1 MNKRIQKLHD
11 LSELLKSNAIT
22 KEEFEILKKELLSD
36 SSGDIKAKT
45 ALNDSYRQRV
55 AELKLLR
62 LKSNIDKS
70 PTAGKSNI
78 VKPNIGTQNKSRT
91 STISK
96 DDNVSSKALLG
107 IGLLFVIGVFIYK
120 MNTHQWTIGTSNEST
135 NTTLPSSSTNTS
147 TIRTDKCNICG
158 RNFTGDGYS
167 EVTDGVWRP
176 CEYPYTSSI
185 CSAQCG
191 IKSTQQFNRAANNL
205 FNSGSSSLCLNCGLG
220 HYQNGY
226 CDRCGAASVE
236 RVNQS
241 RSKSADCPLCKGTGI
256 EKPMGANSG
265 GETGRI
271 CPMCDG
277 TGKQSY

>member
-1 MNKRIQKLHD
+1 MNKRIQKLKD
-11 LSELLKSNAIT
+11 LSELFKSNAIS

-36 SSGDIKAKT
+36 YSGDIKVKT
-45 ALNDSYRQRV
+45 ALDDSYRQRV

-62 LKSNIDKS
+62 LKSNFDKK
-70 PTAGKSNI
+70 TAADKSNI
-78 VKPNIGTQNKSRT
+78 VKQSMVIQNKNQT
-91 STISK
+91 SSISK
-96 DDNVSSKALLG
+96 DNSIGVKALFG
-107 IGLLFVIGVFIYK
+107 IVLLFIIGIFIYK
-120 MNTHQWTIGTSNEST
+120 MNNHQGTIEST
-135 NTTLPSSSTNTS
+135 NNPSTS

-158 RNFTGDGYS
+158 RTFIGDGYS
-167 EVTDGVWRP
+167 EVTEGVWRP

-191 IKSTQQFNRAANNL
+191 IKSTQNLNRAANNL

-226 CDRCGAASVE
+226 CDRCGAASAE

-241 RSKSADCPLCKGTGI
+241 RSKSTDCPLCKGTGI
-256 EKPMGANSG
+256 EMPMGVNS
-265 GETGRI
+265 GETGRV